1 MKRTSFSFLIYLFGH
16 LFLMLVLEGG
26 VGLHRTGQLQ
36 ILWLQGLGIDMDYC
50 DIEWSAL
57 ECTKII
63 LSFGGLHPSTAV
75 LTLL

>member
-1 MKRTSFSFLIYLFGH
+1 
-16 LFLMLVLEGG
+16 MLVLEGG

-75 LTLL
+75 LTLLLTMKFTPFFLRDSCPR